1 MAEPTTAAATATAAT
16 TAGFTLVGF
25 LVGVHPDLVIAGLVG
40 GIASILVMEAM
51 PVRQRLES
59 VAVAIMVSG
68 LCGPL
73 VVNIAPRAFPE
84 LLRGSDIAA
93 LRLLVGFGLGV
104 LAYRVLLPALIR
116 RVGRD
121 LGGRK

>member
-1 MAEPTTAAATATAAT
+1 MAEPTTTAAATAAT

-40 GIASILVMEAM
+40 GIASILVMGAM

-121 LGGRK
+121 LGGKK

>member
-1 MAEPTTAAATATAAT
+1 MAEPTTTAAATAAT

-73 VVNIAPRAFPE
+73 IVSIAPRAFPE

>member
-1 MAEPTTAAATATAAT
+1 MAEPTTTAAATAAT

-40 GIASILVMEAM
+40 GIAAILAMEAM
-51 PVRQRLES
+51 PVRQRIES
-59 VAVAIMVSG
+59 VIVAIATAG

-73 VVNIAPRAFPE
+73 LVSIAPRAFPDM
-84 LLRGSDIAA
+84 LRGTDIGA
-93 LRLLVGFGLGV
+93 LRLGIGFGLGV
-104 LAYRVLLPALIR
+104 LAYRVLVPALIR
-116 RVGRD
+116 RAGRE